1 MANRLLAFDKTRIFG
16 YESRFQRTLV
26 AKGPLGLV
34 DHSEDLRSR
43 PDFAGDLGVEYPDAM
58 DFAWPLWLLRSP
70 STGACVVRRT
80 LGSIFGLIL
89 VIALLGGCV
98 VLYLSK
104 GSVALGGMGT
114 RITRALDERVG
125 HGYSFGIGQVSLTAH
140 GLGPTIAINNLTL
153 VDQAGDTIISAP
165 RAEVSVDMF
174 DLLFGKVVPKRLD
187 ILGIEMRLELLRD
200 GSLAVSAGEGLQS
213 AMPLFPLAVGME
225 KRATAATIASPP
237 PSLAVPAPAGQVA
250 VALPQRSLLVKRIGA
265 ALRLLIDLS
274 TKPDSPL
281 AAIKVGV
288 SNGRLVIA
296 DQAAGQTR
304 IYEGLDFAL
313 GREHDSTNFSLSANG
328 PNGVWTV
335 SANATGV
342 PHDMRRLDVEADN
355 ISLDEILLVTGARK
369 IGVDFDTP
377 ISGKFSMSLAPD
389 GGLTEITGDVGLG
402 SGFLRFDDPNDE
414 PKMIDSVDSS
424 FHWDRVKRIVDIDQ
438 LQVRAG
444 GTDVLVKGV
453 IVPPVREGESWLI
466 KFVNPR
472 PEIYGAERP
481 GEDPIKL
488 DHFNL
493 GLRVNTAQK
502 VMSLDQFSF
511 AGPEC
516 SFAMTGTVDWI
527 NGPHVRLGAS
537 LGPTQATAA
546 VRLWPAFA
554 VAPVRS
560 WFLAHWKG
568 GLINQG
574 SLRIDFDD
582 AMIKAM
588 RLQHAPPDKNLAIDF
603 AVSNGAVEF
612 LQGVPAVQNIDGTI
626 HITGRT
632 STFLAKQGTLDAG
645 AGGPLNLTNAEFHI
659 ANAEMKPTP
668 SQFTAQISGTV
679 EAVAALLKHDAMKPY
694 ASLPI
699 DPSTLKG
706 NITGKLGVGLKL
718 GPVMKPKDTELTIDA
733 NATNLT
739 ADHLVG
745 KESLENA
752 NLNVLVGASGLS
764 AKGQGK
770 LYGAPATIDIEKPID
785 QQATASI
792 SLLLD
797 DATRAKQGFG
807 SFSNLKGPIIAKVT
821 APLGAPPPVKAEIEL
836 DLTHAAISGL
846 PITKVAGRPGKIS
859 FSMMPGNDNG
869 IVLDQVSID
878 AGPVQARGSVQ
889 LGADQSLLAARFTQL
904 KLSQGDDS
912 HVDVT
917 KTDNGWKVN
926 IRANTLDARP
936 FLRKLT
942 FNQANQAASDEDTG
956 SDNEQVKEVV
966 KDAFADKDIE
976 INLKANSLVGYN
988 KAVLTGADLH
998 MIKRGEDLHAFS
1010 VAGRFGEVPI
1020 SGQLSNAGTP
1030 SPQLDLSTDDAGDL
1044 LAFLDLYK
1052 HMDGGQLQV
1061 AMRLGDN
1068 ALAGALR
1075 IKDFVLRDEPA
1086 LQRLVAEGAQQR
1098 PIGVEGSTQ
1107 RPSINTNSVAFSRL
1121 QVNFQRAGS
1130 RLDVRD
1136 GTMYGGE
1143 MGLTVDGWLDFTKDR
1158 VSMDGTFVPLYGVNN
1173 LFSQVPVLGI
1183 FLGGGTHE
1191 GLFAVNY
1198 HIYGAASKPTLV
1210 INPLTAIAPGF
1221 LRKIFGALDFTDPD
1235 GGVNAGSAYAAP
1247 QSTYALP
1254 Q

>member
-1 MANRLLAFDKTRIFG
+1 
-16 YESRFQRTLV
+16 
-26 AKGPLGLV
+26 
-34 DHSEDLRSR
+34 LR
-43 PDFAGDLGVEYPDAM
+43 VEYPESI

-80 LGSIFGLIL
+80 LGSLCGLIL

-98 VLYLSK
+98 ILYLSK

-125 HGYSFGIGQVSLTAH
+125 HGYSFKIGPVSLTAH

-165 RAEVSVDMF
+165 RAEVSVDML
-174 DLLFGKVVPKRLD
+174 DLIFGKVVPKQLD
-187 ILGIEMRLELLRD
+187 IIGIEMRLELLRD
-200 GSLAVSAGEGLQS
+200 GSLAVSAGEGRQG
-213 AMPLFPLAVGME
+213 AMPLLPLAAGIE
-225 KRATAATIASPP
+225 RRAVATIASPP
-237 PSLAVPAPAGQVA
+237 PSLTLAPGGQDNA
-250 VALPQRSLLVKRIGA
+250 ALPPRSLLVKRIGA

-281 AAIKVGV
+281 AAIKVGI

-296 DQAAGQTR
+296 DQAAEETR
-304 IYEGLDFAL
+304 VYEGLDLSL
-313 GREHDSTNFSLSANG
+313 GRGRDGTNFNLSANG

-335 SANATGV
+335 SANASGV
-342 PHDMRRLDVEADN
+342 PRGMRHLDVEAQN

-377 ISGKFSMSLAPD
+377 ISGKFDMALAPD
-389 GGLTEITGDVGLG
+389 GGLTEIAGDVGLG

-414 PKMIDSVDSS
+414 PKMIDSVDTS
-424 FHWDRVKRIVDIDQ
+424 FHWDRVNRIIDVDQIQ
-438 LQVRAG
+438 LRAG
-444 GTDVLVKGV
+444 GTDFSLKGA
-453 IVPPVREGESWLI
+453 IIPPVREGESWQI
-466 KFVNPR
+466 KLVNPK

-481 GEDPIKL
+481 GEDPISL
-488 DHFNL
+488 NRFNV
-493 GLRVNTAQK
+493 GIRVSPSQK
-502 VMSLDQFSF
+502 VLSIDQFSF
-511 AGPEC
+511 AGDGC
-516 SFAMTGTVDWI
+516 SFAMVGTVDWVH
-527 NGPHVRLGAS
+527 GPHVRLGAS
-537 LGPTQATAA
+537 LGPTQTTTA

-582 AMIKAM
+582 AMIRTM

-603 AVSNGAVEF
+603 SVSNGAAEF
-612 LQGVPAVQNIDGTI
+612 LPGVPPVQNIDGTI

-632 STFLAKQGTLDAG
+632 STFTAKRGILDPG
-645 AGGPLNLTNAEFHI
+645 SGGPLTLTNAEFHI

-668 SQFTAQISGTV
+668 SLFTAQVAGTV
-679 EAVAALLKHDAMKPY
+679 EAVAALLKIDAMKPY

-745 KESLENA
+745 KESLEDA
-752 NLNVLVGASGLS
+752 NLNVLVGVSGLS
-764 AKGQGK
+764 AKGQGRI
-770 LYGAPATIDIEKPID
+770 YDAPASIDIEKPID

-792 SLLLD
+792 SILLD

-807 SFSNLKGPIIAKVT
+807 SFSNLKGPIIAKVS

-836 DLTHAAISGL
+836 DLTHASITGL
-846 PITKVAGRPGKIS
+846 PITKVAGRPGKIA
-859 FSMMPGNDNG
+859 FSITPADNG
-869 IVLDQVSID
+869 IQLDQVAID
-878 AGPVQARGSVQ
+878 AGAVQARGSVQ
-889 LGADQSLLAARFTQL
+889 LGSDQSLISAKFTQM

-912 HVDVT
+912 HVDVI
-917 KTDNGWKVN
+917 KTDDGWKVN
-926 IRANTLDARP
+926 IRASTLDARP
-936 FLRKLT
+936 FLRNLT
-942 FNQANQAASDEDTG
+942 FNKSDEGTDADSET
-956 SDNEQVKEVV
+956 DDAT

-976 INLKANSLVGYN
+976 INLKANSLIGYN
-988 KAVLTGADLH
+988 KTALSGADLH
-998 MIKRGEDLHAFS
+998 MIKHGDDLRAFS
-1010 VAGRFGEVPI
+1010 VSGHFGDVPI

-1061 AMRLGDN
+1061 AMRMGNN

-1086 LQRLVAEGAQQR
+1086 LQRLVTEGAQQR
-1098 PIGVEGSTQ
+1098 PFGVQVKTQ

-1136 GTMYGGE
+1136 GTMYGAD

-1158 VSMDGTFVPLYGVNN
+1158 VSMDGTFVPIYGVNN

-1183 FLGGGTHE
+1183 FLGGGEHE

-1235 GGVNAGSAYAAP
+1235 AGVGTTGAGTGTGSAFEAAP
-1247 QSTYALP
+1247 SP

>member
-1 MANRLLAFDKTRIFG
+1 M
-16 YESRFQRTLV
+16 
-26 AKGPLGLV
+26 
-34 DHSEDLRSR
+34 
-43 PDFAGDLGVEYPDAM
+43 
-58 DFAWPLWLLRSP
+58 
-70 STGACVVRRT
+70 
-80 LGSIFGLIL
+80 GSLCGLIL

-125 HGYSFGIGQVSLTAH
+125 HGYSFKIGPVSLTAH
-140 GLGPTIAINNLTL
+140 GLGPTLAINNLTL

-165 RAEVSVDMF
+165 RAEVSVDML
-174 DLLFGKVVPKRLD
+174 DLIFGKVVPKQLD
-187 ILGIEMRLELLRD
+187 IIGIEMRLELLRD
-200 GSLAVSAGEGLQS
+200 GSLAVSAGEGRQG
-213 AMPLFPLAVGME
+213 AMPLLPLAAGIE
-225 KRATAATIASPP
+225 RRAVATIASPP
-237 PSLAVPAPAGQVA
+237 PSLAIAPGGQDNA
-250 VALPQRSLLVKRIGA
+250 APPRSLLVKRIGA

-281 AAIKVGV
+281 AAIKVGI

-296 DQAAGQTR
+296 DQAAEETR
-304 IYEGLDFAL
+304 VYEGLDLSL
-313 GREHDSTNFSLSANG
+313 GRGRDGTNFNLSANG

-335 SANATGV
+335 SANASGV
-342 PHDMRRLDVEADN
+342 PRGMRHLDVEAQN

-369 IGVDFDTP
+369 IGVDFDMP
-377 ISGKFSMSLAPD
+377 ISGKFDMALAPD
-389 GGLTEITGDVGLG
+389 GGLTEISGDIGLG
-402 SGFLRFDDPNDE
+402 SGFVRFDDPNDE
-414 PKMIDSVDSS
+414 PKMIDSLDTS
-424 FHWDRVKRIVDIDQ
+424 FHWDRVNRIIDVDQVQ
-438 LQVRAG
+438 LRAG
-444 GTDVLVKGV
+444 GTNFSLKGA
-453 IVPPVREGESWLI
+453 IVPPVREGESWQV
-466 KFVNPR
+466 KFVNPK

-481 GEDPIKL
+481 GEAPITL
-488 DHFNL
+488 DRFNV
-493 GLRVNTAQK
+493 GFRVIPSQK
-502 VMSLDQFSF
+502 VLSIDQFSF
-511 AGPEC
+511 AGTGC
-516 SFAMTGTVDWI
+516 SFAMVGAVDWV

-537 LGPTQATAA
+537 LGPTQITTA

-568 GLINQG
+568 GIINKG
-574 SLRIDFDD
+574 SLRIDFDA

-603 AVSNGAVEF
+603 SVSNGAVEF
-612 LQGVPAVQNIDGTI
+612 LSGVPPVQNIDGTI

-632 STFLAKQGTLDAG
+632 STFLAKQGTLDTG
-645 AGGPLNLTNAEFHI
+645 SGGPLTLTNAEFHI
-659 ANAEMKPTP
+659 ANAEIKPTP
-668 SQFTAQISGTV
+668 SLFTAQVAGTV
-679 EAVAALLKHDAMKPY
+679 DAVAALLKIDAMKPY

-733 NATNLT
+733 NATDLT

-752 NLNVLVGASGLS
+752 SLNVLVGASGLS
-764 AKGQGK
+764 AKGQGRI
-770 LYGAPATIDIEKPID
+770 YNAPATIDIEKPID

-792 SLLLD
+792 SILLD
-797 DATRAKQGFG
+797 DATRAKEGFG

-821 APLGAPPPVKAEIEL
+821 APLGAPPPVKAEVEL
-836 DLTHAAISGL
+836 DLTHASITGL
-846 PITKVAGRPGKIS
+846 PITKVAGRPGKIA
-859 FSMMPGNDNG
+859 FSITPGGDG
-869 IVLDQVSID
+869 IQLDQVAID
-878 AGPVQARGSVQ
+878 AGAVQARGSVQ
-889 LGADQSLLAARFTQL
+889 LGADQSLIAAKFTQMR
-904 KLSQGDDS
+904 LSQGDDS
-912 HVDVT
+912 HVDVM
-917 KTDNGWKVN
+917 KTNDGWKVN

-936 FLRKLT
+936 FLRNLT
-942 FNQANQAASDEDTG
+942 FNKPDDEDADAG
-956 SDNEQVKEVV
+956 SDDQS

-976 INLKANSLVGYN
+976 INLKANNLIGYN
-988 KAVLTGADLH
+988 KTVLSGADLH
-998 MIKRGEDLHAFS
+998 IIKHGEDLHAFAVS
-1010 VAGRFGEVPI
+1010 GHFGTVAI

-1061 AMRLGDN
+1061 AIRLGNN
-1068 ALAGALR
+1068 ALAGALL

-1086 LQRLVAEGAQQR
+1086 LQRLVTEGAQQR
-1098 PIGVEGSTQ
+1098 PFGVQETTR

-1130 RLDVRD
+1130 RLDVRN
-1136 GTMYGGE
+1136 GTMYGSE
-1143 MGLTVDGWLDFTKDR
+1143 MGMTVDGWLDFTKDH
-1158 VSMDGTFVPLYGVNN
+1158 VSMDGTFVPIYGVNN

-1183 FLGGGTHE
+1183 FLGGGEHE

-1235 GGVNAGSAYAAP
+1235 AGVGGTGTGTGSAFEASPSA
-1247 QSTYALP
+1247 Q
-1254 Q
+1254 